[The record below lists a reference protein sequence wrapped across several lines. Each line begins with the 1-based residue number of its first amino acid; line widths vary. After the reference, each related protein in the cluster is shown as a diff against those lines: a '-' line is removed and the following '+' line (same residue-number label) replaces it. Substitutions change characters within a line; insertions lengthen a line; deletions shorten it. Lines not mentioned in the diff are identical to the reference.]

1 MQDDHRPG
9 LPAPLSFSELTQVP
23 MSPLIEAQGAAGRFA
38 WEEFFLGRIRN
49 GHTRRAYQQAVS
61 AFLIW
66 CDRQHVDLQGI
77 TPGMVGHY
85 FDQHTGSP
93 PTKKLHMSAIR
104 GLFDVLVQRHVL
116 ILNPALSVRTERYS
130 VTEGRT
136 PEITIEQVRQLR
148 DSIRLVSVIDH
159 RDLAII
165 NMLMFTAA
173 RVGAIAKL
181 RIRDLRDD
189 GHHMSVQ
196 FREKGGKR
204 RLIPV
209 RISLQDELEEYL
221 RRSRLADETD
231 KDLPLFRTA
240 TGRSVELS
248 DRPMSGVDILRM
260 IRRRLKR
267 AGLPTVISCHSFR
280 ACAAT
285 DLLLQSVPLEDVQ
298 YLLSHSD
305 SRVTRLY
312 DRRKRQVTRNIVERI
327 TV

>member
-1 MQDDHRPG
+1 MQDDCRPG
-9 LPAPLSFSELTQVP
+9 LPTQLSCSELSQVAI
-23 MSPLIEAQGAAGRFA
+23 SPLVEAHGAAGRFA

-61 AFLIW
+61 AFLTW
-66 CDRQHVDLQGI
+66 CDRQRVELQGI
-77 TPGMVGHY
+77 TPGMVGQY

-148 DSIRLVSVIDH
+148 DSIRLDSVVDH

-165 NMLMFTAA
+165 NMLTFTAA

-189 GHHMSVQ
+189 GRHMSVR
-196 FREKGGKR
+196 FREKGGKQ

-221 RRSRLADETD
+221 RQSRMSDETD

-240 TGRSVELS
+240 GGRSAQLS
-248 DRPMSGVDILRM
+248 NRPMSGVDILRM
-260 IRRRLKR
+260 IRRRLKQ

-298 YLLSHSD
+298 YLLGHSD

-327 TV
+327 SA